1 MISISGNLHFKIP
14 WYFLVFHV
22 RKNPVLMFCLT
33 TSVDTIYHTI
43 NPYKFNIISYSK
55 GSWKKLKRLP
65 FSKLYQLMLYLF
77 CPSSVHP
84 SLSLSLWPGRQAQT
98 VLMLALLTDVTHA
111 HTHSG
116 LFKLWA
122 ASSSCFFHFLW
133 IRSLCLERS
142 NHEDCWKVCFNRIC
156 F

>member
-33 TSVDTIYHTI
+33 TSVDTVYHTI

-55 GSWKKLKRLP
+55 GSWKNWRGYHFLSCTSWC
-65 FSKLYQLMLYLF
+65 FI
-77 CPSSVHP
+77 SSAPPQSIH
-84 SLSLSLWPGRQAQT
+84 LSLSLWPGRQAQT

-116 LFKLWA
+116 LFNLWA

-133 IRSLCLERS
+133 IRSLWLERS

>member
-33 TSVDTIYHTI
+33 TSVDTIYHTN

-84 SLSLSLWPGRQAQT
+84 SLSLSLAGQAGTDCSNVSPTYWCDPRSYTLWTFQAVSRQF
-98 VLMLALLTDVTHA
+98 LL
-111 HTHSG
+111 
-116 LFKLWA
+116 
-122 ASSSCFFHFLW
+122 FLSFSVD
-133 IRSLCLERS
+133 SLTLSRE
-142 NHEDCWKVCFNRIC
+142 E
-156 F
+156 